1 MWAKEAWKEHDM
13 TEIEKKP
20 QKRRGHYRLTKSGKR
35 IWVHEHIIVRKKE
48 FPSAEKEPTVVFKTD
63 EFGVTHIIDL
73 EKEGSVEKYFRNG
86 LGDDDIDKFGE

>member
-1 MWAKEAWKEHDM
+1 M

-35 IWVHEHIIVRKKE
+35 IWVHEHIVVRKKE

-73 EKEGSVEKYFRNG
+73 VDLGILCGSGVLYTC
-86 LGDDDIDKFGE
+86 LLS